1 MAIHLK
7 LGNNGRPWKWNLKP
21 LYFKFITTTIETLT
35 GVYDAVATPAGI
47 TLHVLNAVMCVTF
60 LVYFRGERCY
70 RRRVVLIKRQ
80 CKDGHRHM
88 FPHWWW
94 PYSKLMY
101 RSTKRKE
108 KF

>member
-47 TLHVLNAVMCVTF
+47 TLHVLNAVICVTF
-60 LVYFRGERCY
+60 LFISEESDVTDG
-70 RRRVVLIKRQ
+70 VLFLLSDNAKMVTGTCFHI
-80 CKDGHRHM
+80 DGGLTA
-88 FPHWWW
+88 
-94 PYSKLMY
+94 S
-101 RSTKRKE
+101 
-108 KF
+108 